1 MGSRCQ
7 LHIRSLP
14 RLPRRHPPT
23 HHHLEPFAPPC
34 GLLRPHGDGGYAPTE
49 TGCSRRHYLH
59 KTLGSV
65 VTPCPRA
72 EEFIWY
78 HERTTEY
85 RGRGIRTSLRRRSSK
100 LRLSGVI
107 LLLAAADDGW
117 DAWNRCSP
125 PYFGKR
131 GVAWDCFVHDFGA
144 ADTGYEARSLTAMIS
159 SLRQNAGAICGHP
172 PRVR

>member
-117 DAWNRCSP
+117 DAWNQCSP

-131 GVAWDCFVHDFGA
+131 GVLYVAWDCFVHDFGA
-144 ADTGYEARSLTAMIS
+144 AAARTWGMRRARSQ
-159 SLRQNAGAICGHP
+159 R
-172 PRVR
+172 